1 MAEDYLVHGAWDPGC
16 FSPFGHFKAWA
27 GPWLCFASAFQSNV
41 CVKSMPTV
49 GMDEGG
55 ENSPGLIPAAKE
67 QRVSTSSSVE
77 WAPKGK
83 FVLS

>member
-1 MAEDYLVHGAWDPGC
+1 
-16 FSPFGHFKAWA
+16 
-27 GPWLCFASAFQSNV
+27 
-41 CVKSMPTV
+41 MPMV
-49 GMDEGG
+49 GVDEGG